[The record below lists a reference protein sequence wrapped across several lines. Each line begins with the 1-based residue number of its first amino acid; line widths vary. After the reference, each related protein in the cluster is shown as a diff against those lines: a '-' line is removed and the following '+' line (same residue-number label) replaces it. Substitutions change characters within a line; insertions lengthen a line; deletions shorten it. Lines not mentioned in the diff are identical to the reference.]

1 MEAILF
7 VAHGSRD
14 AEGNEEVFGFTE
26 KVAQKIREIKS
37 VPIIETCFLE
47 LTTPTVAEGIDQCIR
62 QGATKVALV
71 PIILFSAGHA
81 KIHIP
86 YEIDQAKGKYPD
98 VTFTYGRPI
107 AIHEVTLQILSD
119 RLKEIGFQGESG
131 EQRKNEAILLVGR
144 GSSDPDAN
152 SDLYKIMR
160 LLWERTPVKWVEPAF
175 MGITEPTF
183 TEGIER
189 CIATGAK
196 NIYILP
202 FFLFTGILIKRMD
215 QMIEHYQQLYP
226 NRKIKRA
233 PYLGLDHKL
242 IDVLTDR
249 AFEALEGK
257 PALNCDLCKYRLN
270 FIHHSHHHD
279 HHDHVH
285 HHHGHHHH
293 NHQYEKHTHLQHHE

>member
-7 VAHGSRD
+7 IGHGSRD
-14 AEGNEEVFGFTE
+14 SEGNEEVLRFTE

-47 LTTPTVAEGIDQCIR
+47 LTTPTVAEGIDRCIR

-86 YEIDQAKGKYPD
+86 HEIDQAKVKYPKI
-98 VTFTYGRPI
+98 TFTYGRTI
-107 AIHEVTLQILSD
+107 AFNDKTLQILTD

-131 EQRKNEAILLVGR
+131 EQRKEEAILLVGR

-152 SDLYKIMR
+152 SDLYKITR
-160 LLWERTPVKWVEPAF
+160 LLWERTPFKWVEPAF
-175 MGITEPTF
+175 MGITEPAF

-215 QMIEHYQQLYP
+215 QIIEHYQQLYP

-257 PALNCDLCKYRLN
+257 PGLNCDQCMYRVN
-270 FIHHSHHHD
+270 FLRHSHHH
-279 HHDHVH
+279 HLH
-285 HHHGHHHH
+285 HHH
-293 NHQYEKHTHLQHHE
+293 E